1 MSSVRGAPAPLRAP
15 MRHSGRPRRSVPAS
29 AGSAGAPP
37 SLRGCNQRRRGKFDE
52 GLLTPYHD
60 ANMQELR
67 GISVSPGIAIGPAF
81 VYHDDRPAI
90 PEYEVE
96 IERLASEMDRFNTA
110 VEKAKGEIEALKD
123 KAEAEVSDRSTS
135 LLDSH
140 LLMLED
146 PEFIKAVKEKLRE
159 NRKNIEW
166 VLYRAVQD
174 IIEQLNATNQEYF
187 QERGAD
193 VHDVAKRILN
203 HLLHR
208 DQVSLADLSVEVI
221 LVAHDL
227 LPSEAIAMN
236 KRMVRAIAMDAGGK
250 TSHTAILARSFE
262 IPAVL
267 GLSNITSLVEPSSTM
282 IVDGNAGRVILDPD
296 DDTVSRYLEAQ
307 REWKRHEVQLMGL
320 NELNAE
326 TNDGKLIQL
335 MANIEVPE
343 EVDAVPAHGADGV
356 GLYRSEFLF
365 LQPGRLPTEEEQYNA
380 YSYVL
385 NALDGKPVTIRTL
398 DVGGDKVVPELE
410 GLGERNPILGW
421 RAIRFC
427 LSRIDLF
434 KTQLR
439 ALLRASTYGNLRI
452 MFPMIS
458 GVEELSRVYEILDD
472 VKEELRTEGI
482 AFKENIP
489 VGIMIE
495 VPSAAMTADILARKV
510 DFFSIGTNDL
520 IQYTIAVDRGNEKI
534 AYLYEPFHPGVLRL
548 LKLIID
554 SGHEVGIPVGM
565 CGEMAG
571 DPLASLILLGLGLD
585 EFSMS
590 AAGIPEV
597 KRIIRSVSMTDAE
610 ELVGSVL
617 DMRSYEEVDA
627 FVQDLME
634 KRFQIHAY

>member
-1 MSSVRGAPAPLRAP
+1 
-15 MRHSGRPRRSVPAS
+15 
-29 AGSAGAPP
+29 
-37 SLRGCNQRRRGKFDE
+37 
-52 GLLTPYHD
+52 
-60 ANMQELR
+60 MQELR

-81 VYHDDRPAI
+81 VHHDDRPAI

-96 IERLASEMDRFNTA
+96 IERLAGEMERFHTA
-110 VEKAKGEIEALKD
+110 VDKAKGEIEALKD
-123 KAEAEVSDRSTS
+123 KAEAEVSDHSTS

-140 LLMLED
+140 LLMLQD
-146 PEFIKAVKEKLRE
+146 PEFIKAVKEKLQE

-166 VLYRAVQD
+166 VLYRAVED
-174 IIEQLNATNQEYF
+174 IIQQLNATNQEYF

-203 HLLHR
+203 HLLYR
-208 DQVSLADLSVEVI
+208 DQVSLADLSEEVI
-221 LVAHDL
+221 LVTHDL

-267 GLSNITSLVEPSSTM
+267 GLSNISSLVEQSSTM

-326 TNDGKLIQL
+326 TNDGKLIHL

-343 EVDAVPAHGADGV
+343 EVDAVPAHGADGI

-365 LQPGRLPTEEEQYNA
+365 LQPGRLPTEEEQYHA

-385 NALDGKPVTIRTL
+385 DALDGKPVTIRTL

-439 ALLRASTYGNLRI
+439 ALLRASTHGNLRI

-458 GVEELSRVYEILDD
+458 GIEELSRVYEILDD

>member
-1 MSSVRGAPAPLRAP
+1 
-15 MRHSGRPRRSVPAS
+15 
-29 AGSAGAPP
+29 
-37 SLRGCNQRRRGKFDE
+37 
-52 GLLTPYHD
+52 
-60 ANMQELR
+60 MQELR

-81 VYHDDRPAI
+81 VHHDDRPAI

-96 IERLASEMDRFNTA
+96 IERLAGEMERFHTA
-110 VEKAKGEIEALKD
+110 VDKAKGEIEALKD
-123 KAEAEVSDRSTS
+123 KAEAEVSDHSTS

-140 LLMLED
+140 LLMLQD
-146 PEFIKAVKEKLRE
+146 PEFIKAVKEKLQE

-166 VLYRAVQD
+166 VLYRAVED

-203 HLLHR
+203 HLLYR
-208 DQVSLADLSVEVI
+208 DQVSLADLSEEVI
-221 LVAHDL
+221 LVTHDL

-267 GLSNITSLVEPSSTM
+267 GLSNISSLVEQSSTM

-326 TNDGKLIQL
+326 TNDGKLIHL

-343 EVDAVPAHGADGV
+343 EVDAVPAHGADGI

-365 LQPGRLPTEEEQYNA
+365 LQPGRLPTEEEQYHA

-385 NALDGKPVTIRTL
+385 DALDGKPVTIRTL

-439 ALLRASTYGNLRI
+439 ALLRASTHGNLRI

-458 GVEELSRVYEILDD
+458 GIEELSRVYEILDD